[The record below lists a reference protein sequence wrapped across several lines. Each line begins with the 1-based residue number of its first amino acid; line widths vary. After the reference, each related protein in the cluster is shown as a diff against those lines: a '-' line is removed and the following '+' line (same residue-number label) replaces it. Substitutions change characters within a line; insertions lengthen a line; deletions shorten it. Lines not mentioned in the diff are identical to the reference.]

1 MEGITWTVL
10 PDSPVCVMISV
21 RKETHEEDLVGL
33 SGRTEEGRIHGLVS
47 QPWEGV
53 KLLYS

>member
-1 MEGITWTVL
+1 MGGTKTMACLKAKAMVKRYRGEG
-10 PDSPVCVMISV
+10 
-21 RKETHEEDLVGL
+21 EENWGL